1 MLERKGLL
9 FILSGPSGAGK
20 GSMVKGIIER
30 RDDVFLS
37 ISATCRSPRK
47 GEVERGSYQFLS
59 REEFE
64 DNISRSE
71 YLEWAEIYGN
81 LYGTPKE
88 PVFRALNE
96 GRNIILEIDYQ
107 GALQIKRIYP
117 DAIFVFVLPPSLEEL
132 RQRVIRRDSE
142 TQESLETRY
151 YSALEE
157 IHYLERYDYFIIND
171 KLEESIEKL
180 NAIITAETCR
190 VGQDVLTLL
199 SSDYWKPK
207 E

>member
-30 RDDVFLS
+30 RDDIFLS